1 MPHMNEPS
9 TIMCMDDIKRERER
23 ERETCV
29 RVISVLK
36 HILPLPSY
44 VIGGGL
50 YCLLC
55 VQQLTLI
62 QKQIV
67 VMLGSILCV
76 RVYVVIVIV
85 YS

>member
-9 TIMCMDDIKRERER
+9 TIMCMHDIKRKRERER
-23 ERETCV
+23 ERERDTCV

-55 VQQLTLI
+55 VQQLTQI

-76 RVYVVIVIV
+76 HVYVQ
-85 YS
+85 